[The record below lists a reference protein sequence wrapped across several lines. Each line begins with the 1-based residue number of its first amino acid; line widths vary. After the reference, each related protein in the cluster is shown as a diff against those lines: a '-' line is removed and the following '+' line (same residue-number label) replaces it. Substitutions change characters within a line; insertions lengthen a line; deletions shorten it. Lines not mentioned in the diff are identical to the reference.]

1 MPHSFIDGDIIY
13 ADQINEN
20 FEYLLKRT
28 AIHQTNVDCDVG
40 ETINDAL
47 EKYNHIII
55 SGTCNENIFI
65 DNSDSLQKILIFEGA
80 TGDPNND
87 KITAS
92 TTDNA
97 TIHIVWPIFVQFK
110 NLTISGGDRGI
121 HMHYQGTMGQID
133 NCIIENNQKDGI
145 AVWTAAAIDIENS
158 IVRNNGL
165 NGWGN
170 GLSIWD
176 AYAGISNSKI
186 ENHVNG
192 NGIGIWGN
200 STGWIRKNEI
210 RTVKNNGISIGENSV
225 GYIGGDPDDDGSSN
239 GNTITG
245 PFERG
250 VQVSENSYAEIKANN
265 ITGYKREGILINRN
279 SSARIGSDNDQDT
292 YDSSK
297 RSNYGNTL
305 DGSALPG
312 ESVKEWQTG
321 IQVSE
326 SSMVQLHRNLIE
338 NNSGKGIR
346 VSENSV
352 LELGGGNIIQNNM
365 HTESDGEVDGTGID
379 LRSGSTLEMWSYDQ
393 EREPNTITGNGE
405 YAFRAEG
412 SHLDL
417 RGGDDGST
425 QNNRLIISGHQTGIR
440 ASKGSKVTLKRVDVQ
455 DNSRSGIRISENSI
469 LNVYDEGATVTGN
482 GFIDGVCHDDSDYGL
497 NIREN
502 SLAELDY
509 ITVSNNCYGINVD
522 ANSTLKGG
530 WAGNSS
536 ENNYGMTIQ
545 GNLKNGIEVRKNS
558 VFEVENLYL
567 GGSGTNEGNSSIYN
581 DDAIDVSRNSYASL
595 RNSRIE
601 GNFGRAIEVEYNS
614 SIDLDDTVITGNG
627 IGLDHSDSAL
637 SIGNLSMASINR
649 SNISSGTGGGISI
662 WNGSIVRIYETN
674 ITVNASLVTDT
685 YSTALNVSNSALE
698 LSNYSD
704 SAFTLSSS
712 DGSEISMN
720 QSSKLSLSGY
730 TFDTTSS
737 NNDINVYQTEIS
749 LSQIPEGQDI
759 KIYLGDDSRLY
770 FNHSFSPEI
779 ISQLNCSSGRTVDD
793 IRINMPGIAY
803 LNGNDSTLIGSLST
817 ECIVAD

>member
-1 MPHSFIDGDIIY
+1 MRFLILIMLLSLLPISLKAQSMPHSFTDGDIIY

-28 AIHQTNVDCDVG
+28 AIHQTNVDCDAG
-40 ETINDAL
+40 ETINSAL

-65 DNSDSLQKILIFEGA
+65 DNSDSLQKILIFEEA

-200 STGWIRKNEI
+200 STGWIKKNEI
-210 RTVKNNGISIGENSV
+210 KTAKYNGISIGENSV
-225 GYIGGDPDDDGSSN
+225 GYIGDDPDDDESNN

-250 VQVSENSYAEIKANN
+250 LQVSENSYAEIKANN

-292 YDSSK
+292 YDSSM

-305 DGSALPG
+305 DGSVLPG
-312 ESVKEWQTG
+312 ESVEEWQTG

-326 SSMVQLHRNLIE
+326 SSTVQLHRNLIE
-338 NNSGKGIR
+338 NNSGGGIR

-352 LELGGGNIIQNNM
+352 IELGGGNIIQDNM
-365 HTESDGEVDGTGID
+365 HTESDGEVDGTGIE
-379 LRSGSTLEMWSYDQ
+379 LRSGSTLEMWSDAQ
-393 EREPNTITGNGE
+393 EREPNTITGNGR

-425 QNNRLIISGHQTGIR
+425 QNNRLVISGHQTGIR
-440 ASKGSKVTLKRVDVQ
+440 ASKGSKVTLERVDVQ
-455 DNSRSGIRISENSI
+455 DNSRGGIRISENSI

-482 GFIDGVCHDDSDYGL
+482 GLIDGVCHDDSDYGL
-497 NIREN
+497 KIRDN
-502 SLAELDY
+502 SLAELSY

-522 ANSTLKGG
+522 TNSTLEGG
-530 WAGNSS
+530 WAGKNS
-536 ENNYGMTIQ
+536 ENNYGMNIQ
-545 GNLKNGIEVRKNS
+545 GNLKNGIEVQKNS
-558 VFEVENLYL
+558 V
-567 GGSGTNEGNSSIYN
+567 
-581 DDAIDVSRNSYASL
+581 
-595 RNSRIE
+595 
-601 GNFGRAIEVEYNS
+601 
-614 SIDLDDTVITGNG
+614 
-627 IGLDHSDSAL
+627 
-637 SIGNLSMASINR
+637 
-649 SNISSGTGGGISI
+649 
-662 WNGSIVRIYETN
+662 
-674 ITVNASLVTDT
+674 
-685 YSTALNVSNSALE
+685 
-698 LSNYSD
+698 
-704 SAFTLSSS
+704 
-712 DGSEISMN
+712 
-720 QSSKLSLSGY
+720 
-730 TFDTTSS
+730 
-737 NNDINVYQTEIS
+737 
-749 LSQIPEGQDI
+749 
-759 KIYLGDDSRLY
+759 
-770 FNHSFSPEI
+770 
-779 ISQLNCSSGRTVDD
+779 
-793 IRINMPGIAY
+793 
-803 LNGNDSTLIGSLST
+803 LI
-817 ECIVAD
+817 